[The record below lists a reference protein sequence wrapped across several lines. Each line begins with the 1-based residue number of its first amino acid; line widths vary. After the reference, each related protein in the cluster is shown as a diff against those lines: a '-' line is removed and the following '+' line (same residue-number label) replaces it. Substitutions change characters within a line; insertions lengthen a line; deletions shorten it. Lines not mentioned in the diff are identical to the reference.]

1 VDTLIPS
8 LSQLI
13 EFSVAPV
20 FLLTG
25 VAGFLSVMSGRLGRI
40 SDRVRVS
47 ERRIQ
52 TLADP
57 ELVERS
63 KQEIIVLWSRV
74 RAANW
79 AIGFCVAAGLMI
91 CLVIGA
97 LFAGSLLVI
106 DLKIP
111 IILLFV
117 LAMLFLICALVLFLV
132 EVRMA
137 TRGIDIVRTIHKP
150 EKNRRGPVP
159 PL

>member
-13 EFSVAPV
+13 EFAVAPV

-40 SDRVRVS
+40 SDRVRVA

-57 ELVERS
+57 QLVERS
-63 KQEIIVLWSRV
+63 KQEIILLWSRV
-74 RAANW
+74 RATNW
-79 AIGFCVAAGLMI
+79 AIGFCVASGLMI
-91 CLVIGA
+91 CLVIGL
-97 LFAGSLLVI
+97 LFAGSLLVV
-106 DLKIP
+106 DLKFP
-111 IILLFV
+111 IVMLFV
-117 LAMLFLICALVLFLV
+117 AAMLFLICALMLFLV
-132 EVRMA
+132 EVRLA
-137 TRGIDIVRTIHKP
+137 TRAVDIVRTIHKP
-150 EKNRRGPVP
+150 QKYRHGPPP

>member
-1 VDTLIPS
+1 MDTLIPS

-25 VAGFLSVMSGRLGRI
+25 IAGFLSVMSGRLGRI
-40 SDRVRVS
+40 SDRVRIA
-47 ERRIQ
+47 ERQIQ

-57 ELVERS
+57 QLVERS

-79 AIGFCVAAGLMI
+79 AIGFCVASGLMI
-91 CLVIGA
+91 CLVIGL

-106 DLKIP
+106 DLKMP
-111 IILLFV
+111 IIVLFV
-117 LAMLFLICALVLFLV
+117 LAMLLLICALVLFLV
-132 EVRMA
+132 EVRLA
-137 TRGIDIVRTIHKP
+137 THSINIVRTIHKP
-150 EKNRRGPVP
+150 DRRRPGSSF
-159 PL
+159 

>member
-25 VAGFLSVMSGRLGRI
+25 IAGFLSVMSGRLGRI
-40 SDRVRVS
+40 SDRVRIA
-47 ERRIQ
+47 ERQIQ

-57 ELVERS
+57 QLVERS

-79 AIGFCVAAGLMI
+79 AIGFCVASGLMI
-91 CLVIGA
+91 CLVIGL

-106 DLKIP
+106 DLKMP
-111 IILLFV
+111 IIALFV
-117 LAMLFLICALVLFLV
+117 LAMLLLICALVLFLV
-132 EVRMA
+132 EVRLA
-137 TRGIDIVRTIHKP
+137 THSINIVRTIHKP
-150 EKNRRGPVP
+150 DRKRAGTSF
-159 PL
+159 